1 MNKDATQLAQKAI
14 AKKLVEKPK
23 LEAKSKSEGE
33 LARRSSSETKEDNY
47 MKAAVA
53 LSGVIAAIAGVASAP
68 VAAGIAVGKF
78 SYLVPRRSHI
88 LAIVIPHSHLQV
100 KPAQTEPGLWLRRLM
115 TSRDVMKLK
124 NV

>member
-1 MNKDATQLAQKAI
+1 MNEDATQLAQKAI
-14 AKKLVEKPK
+14 AKNLVEKPE

-68 VAAGIAVGKF
+68 VAAGIAVGRF
-78 SYLVPRRSHI
+78 DCLVSLVPR
-88 LAIVIPHSHLQV
+88 VF
-100 KPAQTEPGLWLRRLM
+100 LRRTLI
-115 TSRDVMKLK
+115 TKPNEHPGTPR
-124 NV
+124 